1 MCTRRGAAAKHH
13 MLRAYA
19 DEAGMQQALMALYPP
34 PLDEDEDDNDN
45 DHPLPPGPA
54 DLMDLM
60 DVGGP
65 GAAGHA

>member
-1 MCTRRGAAAKHH
+1 

-34 PLDEDEDDNDN
+34 PLDGDEDDNDDDR

-54 DLMDLM
+54 NLMDLM
-60 DVGGP
+60 EVSGP
-65 GAAGHA
+65 GAGAAGHA